1 MALTQGAAFT
11 IAFLSVGAVSRI
23 SNILNSKKIFFGLN
37 IV

>member
-23 SNILNSKKIFFGLN
+23 SNTLNSNFFFGLN